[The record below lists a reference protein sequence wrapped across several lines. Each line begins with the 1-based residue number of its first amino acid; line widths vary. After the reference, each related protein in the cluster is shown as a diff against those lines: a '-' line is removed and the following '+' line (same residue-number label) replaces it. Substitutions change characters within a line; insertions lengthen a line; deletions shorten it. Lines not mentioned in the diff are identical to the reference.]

1 MNTTIHVTID
11 KQTKEKAQKL
21 AKEMGLDISTLVK
34 ASLKTFV
41 ETETFY
47 VEKTNRITPRLK
59 TIIAHARK
67 EYALGK
73 AHGPF
78 TSKELDKF
86 LLK

>member
-34 ASLKTFV
+34 ASLRTFV
-41 ETETFY
+41 DTETFH
-47 VEKTNRITPRLK
+47 VEKSDRITPRLK
-59 TIIAHARK
+59 AIIAQARK
-67 EYALGK
+67 EYAQGK
-73 AHGPF
+73 SFGPF
-78 TSKELDKF
+78 SSKELDKF